1 MRHHLG
7 GEQVHIPSREIVR
20 EDTELEECNQDPEA
34 GTLAHP
40 FYAVQYRPGAPDQRG
55 AGLDES
61 IRGESC
67 RRPTRPRLRMKFF
80 IEPIEV

>member
-7 GEQVHIPSREIVR
+7 GEQVHIPSREIIR
-20 EDTELEECNQDPEA
+20 EDTEA

-40 FYAVQYRPGAPDQRG
+40 LYAAQYSPGAPDQRVPVSMR
-55 AGLDES
+55 ASAVSL
-61 IRGESC
+61 
-67 RRPTRPRLRMKFF
+67 PPPNAPRLRMKFF

>member
-7 GEQVHIPSREIVR
+7 GEQVHIPSREIIR
-20 EDTELEECNQDPEA
+20 EDTELEECNQYPEA

-40 FYAVQYRPGAPDQRG
+40 LYAAQYSPGAPDQRG

-61 IRGESC
+61 FRGESPAAQ
-67 RRPTRPRLRMKFF
+67 RAPTADEIFH
-80 IEPIEV
+80 